1 MKCEMFQYFRAS
13 DPSFSRVH
21 ACRWHF
27 ASRQSHSKTVH
38 KLVASGINSSIQ
50 MFETAEQPALLAL
63 SFSADTK
70 PATTLQAVPPT
81 PESAETE
88 WTADADILV
97 RWSAR
102 RSEKPNRL
110 VVVCQPL
117 ARPDPNPQ
125 RDRIAVVLR
134 ARNGDESPPAG
145 LSTANF
151 FANRD
156 GPFVLNLAEW
166 TSATAHRDALAQA
179 SYGQHRL
186 VVALARDARSSS
198 GYRSRRNSP
207 LSAARDR
214 AGRRD
219 SLNKTWSMR

>member
-13 DPSFSRVH
+13 DPSLA
-21 ACRWHF
+21 AC
-27 ASRQSHSKTVH
+27 T
-38 KLVASGINSSIQ
+38 LVAGTSRRDKATPKPCTNSSP
-50 MFETAEQPALLAL
+50 PASIRPYKCSRLPSSQRCWRCRFQRTRSPLQR
-63 SFSADTK
+63 FK
-70 PATTLQAVPPT
+70 PYRQHQRARRRNGLPMPT
-81 PESAETE
+81 S
-88 WTADADILV
+88 LV